1 MIAAVLGVLILVLSF
16 VAVGLNKRTPES
28 VNLGVWAWVAR
39 ALGVLMIVGGIL
51 VDSVVMVP
59 AGHRAVKLQ
68 FGAVRGILTEGIH
81 LIVPFVNTTE
91 LIEVRTQKEESQASA
106 ASKDLQIVT
115 TILALNF
122 HVDPMRVDELYQK
135 VGREYVERIIDPA
148 VQESLKVVTAS
159 YTAEELVK
167 FRSRV
172 KDEVQ
177 LEITERLAVYNVTV
191 EPNGLSIVNFDFSP
205 EFNKAIEEKQVAQ
218 QQAEKQKYV
227 LQQAELE
234 KQTQIT
240 RAEGAAQAA
249 KLSAAA
255 LQAQGGG
262 LVIARE
268 WIEKWNGEVPSVSAG
283 AGQNVILD
291 VSSLMRTPAR

>member
-1 MIAAVLGVLILVLSF
+1 MVGAVIGILILVFSF
-16 VAVGLNKRTPES
+16 VVVGLNKRTPDS
-28 VNLGVWAWVAR
+28 VNLGIWAWVGR
-39 ALGVLMIVGGIL
+39 AVGVILIVGGIL
-51 VDSVVMVP
+51 IDSVVLVP
-59 AGHRAVKLQ
+59 AGHRAVLMT
-68 FGAVRGILTEGIH
+68 FGAVRGELAEGIH
-81 LIVPFVNTTE
+81 LIVPFVNSTE
-91 LIEVRTQKEESQASA
+91 MIEVRTQKEESQASA
-106 ASKDLQIVT
+106 ASKDLQTVT

-122 HVDPMRVDELYQK
+122 HVEPSRVDDLYRD
-135 VGREYVERIIDPA
+135 VGRDYVSRIIDPA
-148 VQESLKVVTAS
+148 VQESLKVVTAR
-159 YTAEELVK
+159 YTAEELV
-167 FRSRV
+167 RVRAQV
-172 KDEVQ
+172 KDEVER
-177 LEITERLAVYNVTV
+177 EITGRLTTYNIIV

-249 KLSAAA
+249 KLSAAS

-291 VSSLMRTPAR
+291 VSSLVKQPAR

>member
-1 MIAAVLGVLILVLSF
+1 MIAAVLGVLILALSF

-39 ALGVLMIVGGIL
+39 ALGVLMIVGGVL

>member
-1 MIAAVLGVLILVLSF
+1 MTIAVLGLLILIGSF
-16 VAVGLNKRTPES
+16 VVVGLNKRTPES
-28 VNLGVWAWVAR
+28 VNLGIWAWVAR
-39 ALGVLMIVGGIL
+39 FVGVIMIVGGIL
-51 VDSVVMVP
+51 LDSVVMVP

-68 FGAVRGILTEGIH
+68 FGAVRGILSEGIH
-81 LIVPFVNTTE
+81 LVVPFVNSTE

-122 HVDPMRVDELYQK
+122 HVDPSRVDQLFQN
-135 VGREYVERIIDPA
+135 VGHDYVARVIDPA

-167 FRSRV
+167 FRAKV
-172 KDEVQ
+172 KDEVEA
-177 LEITERLAVYNVTV
+177 EITERLAVYNVAV

-218 QQAEKQKYV
+218 QQAEKQRYV

-234 KQTQIT
+234 KETQIT

-249 KLSAAA
+249 RLSAAA
-255 LQAQGGG
+255 LQAQGGS

-268 WIEKWNGEVPSVSAG
+268 WIEKWNGAVPSVSAG

-291 VSSLMRTPAR
+291 ISSVLRQQAR

>member
-1 MIAAVLGVLILVLSF
+1 MGLAFLGIVVLVLSF
-16 VAVGLNKRTPES
+16 VVVGVNRRTPDQ
-28 VNLGVWAWVAR
+28 VKLGVWAWGLR
-39 ALGVLMIVGGIL
+39 AVGILLLVGGVLIDSIVI
-51 VDSVVMVP
+51 VP
-59 AGHRAVKLQ
+59 AGHRAVKMR
-68 FGAVRGILTEGIH
+68 FGAVQGILTEGIH
-81 LIVPFVNTTE
+81 FIVPFVNSTE
-91 LIEVRTQKEESQASA
+91 LIEVRTRKEESQASA

-122 HVDPMRVDELYQK
+122 HAEPGQVDDLYRN
-135 VGREYVERIIDPA
+135 VGRDYVSRIIDPA
-148 VQESLKVVTAS
+148 VQESLKVVTAQ

-172 KDEVQ
+172 KDEVEK
-177 LEITERLAVYNVTV
+177 EITERLAVYNLTV

-218 QQAEKQKYV
+218 QQAEKQRYV

-240 RAEGAAQAA
+240 RAQGAAEAA
-249 KLSAAA
+249 RLTAAA

-268 WIEKWNGEVPSVSAG
+268 WIEKWNGQVPSVAAG
-283 AGQNVILD
+283 NGQNVILD
-291 VSSLMRTPAR
+291 ISSLMRGAQ

>member
-1 MIAAVLGVLILVLSF
+1 MFGVVLGVVILVLSF
-16 VAVGLNKRTPES
+16 IVSGLNKRTPDA
-28 VNLGVWAWVAR
+28 VNLGVWSWVSR
-39 ALGVLMIVGGIL
+39 AIAVILIVGGVLI
-51 VDSVVMVP
+51 DSVLIVP
-59 AGHRAVKLQ
+59 AGHRAVLMQ
-68 FGAVRGILTEGIH
+68 FGAVRGELAEGIH
-81 LIVPFVNTTE
+81 LIVPFVNSTE
-91 LIEVRTQKEESQASA
+91 IIEVRTQKEESQASA

-122 HVDPMRVDELYQK
+122 HVEPDRVDDLYRN
-135 VGREYVERIIDPA
+135 VGRDYVSRIIDPA
-148 VQESLKVVTAS
+148 VQESLKVVTAKF
-159 YTAEELVK
+159 TAEELVK
-167 FRSRV
+167 FRSQV
-172 KDEVQ
+172 KDQVEA
-177 LEITERLAVYNVTV
+177 EISERLAAYFIAV

-218 QQAEKQKYV
+218 QQAEKQRYV

-291 VSSLMRTPAR
+291 VSSLMKQPAR